1 VQPIKTDNE
10 THKSKLKKFNLN

>member
-10 THKSKLKKFNLN
+10 THKTK